1 MLKEVNLMMRR
12 FLVLAVI
19 VALFAS
25 ILMLP
30 SPAPAQKVLKIGYP
44 VWVGYG
50 PLFLANKKGFLKDL
64 GVNVEFVN
72 MEDTK
77 TRYVALAAGQIDGLM
92 TTIDTMVLRVK
103 SDFQIAA
110 VMAFDDSKGGD
121 GIVARKEIKSVKD
134 LKGKKVAYG
143 EGSVSHFLLGYLL
156 KQNGMSFK
164 DIVSVNM
171 TAGDAGAAF
180 VAGKV
185 DAAVTW
191 EPWLT
196 KGKSASHGH
205 LLVDSSTTPG
215 LIVDVLVFSKKVLA
229 TRGDDVRNV
238 VRGYHRGVDYW
249 KGYPDESNQ
258 IMAEAVGGWLKDPKV
273 FGETLTGI
281 RYYDYDMNRAFFAPG
296 GGAYKTGQFAIDFW
310 AQQGKVQIKGL
321 KASDILNPSFVAK

>member
-1 MLKEVNLMMRR
+1 MRR
-12 FLVLAVI
+12 RSAMCVVVVLIMVT
-19 VALFAS
+19 L
-25 ILMLP
+25 LLLP
-30 SPAPAQKVLKIGYP
+30 SPVPAQKVLKIGYP

-50 PLFLANKKGFLKDL
+50 PLFLADKKGFLKDE
-64 GVNVEFVN
+64 GVTVEFIN

-103 SDFQIAA
+103 PDFQLAA

-121 GIVARKEIKSVKD
+121 GIVANKDIKIIKD

-156 KQNGMSFK
+156 SQSGMSFK

-196 KGKSASHGH
+196 KGKSAPHGH
-205 LLVDSSTTPG
+205 LLVDSTTTPG
-215 LIVDVLVFSKKVLA
+215 LIVDVLVFRKDVLTA
-229 TRGDDVRNV
+229 RGDDVRKV
-238 VRGYHRGVDYW
+238 VRAWHRGVDYW
-249 KGYPDESNQ
+249 KGYSNESNE
-258 IMAEAVGGWLKDPKV
+258 IMAAAVGGWLKDPKV
-273 FGETLTGI
+273 FAETLTGI
-281 RYYDYDMNRAFFAPG
+281 RYYDYDANRAFFAKG

-310 AQQGKVQIKGL
+310 AAQGQVQMKDL
-321 KASDILNPSFVAK
+321 KATDILNPSFIAR

>member
-1 MLKEVNLMMRR
+1 MLRKLPAFV
-12 FLVLAVI
+12 V
-19 VALFAS
+19 VAAL
-25 ILMLP
+25 IGTMLLLP
-30 SPAPAQKVLKIGYP
+30 APAPAQKVLKIGYP

-92 TTIDTMVLRVK
+92 TTIDTMVLRVRP
-103 SDFQIAA
+103 DFRIAA

-121 GIVARKEIKSVKD
+121 GIVARKEIKTIKD

-143 EGSVSHFLLGYLL
+143 EGSVSHFFLGYLL
-156 KQNGMSFK
+156 SLNGMSFK

-196 KGKSASHGH
+196 KGKSAPHGH
-205 LLVDSSTTPG
+205 LLKDSSATPG
-215 LIVDVLVFSKKVLA
+215 LIVDVLVFSTKALT
-229 TRGDDVRNV
+229 TRAEDVRNV
-238 VRGYHRGVDYW
+238 VRAYHRGVDYW
-249 KGYPDESNQ
+249 KAYPDESNQ
-258 IMAEAVGGWLKDPKV
+258 IMAQAVGGWLKDPKV
-273 FGETLTGI
+273 FAETLTGI
-281 RYYDYDMNRAFFAPG
+281 RYYDFDMNRAFFAPN

-310 AQQGKVQIKGL
+310 AKQGKVQIKGL
-321 KASDILNPSFVAK
+321 KASEILNPSFIAK

>member
-1 MLKEVNLMMRR
+1 MLL
-12 FLVLAVI
+12 L
-19 VALFAS
+19 
-25 ILMLP
+25 LP
-30 SPAPAQKVLKIGYP
+30 APAPAQKVLKIGYP

-50 PLFLANKKGFLKDL
+50 PLFLADKKGFLKDE
-64 GVNVEFVN
+64 GVTVQFIN

-103 SDFQIAA
+103 PDFQLAA

-121 GIVARKEIKSVKD
+121 GIVANKGIKTIKD

-156 KQNGMSFK
+156 SQNGLSFK

-196 KGKSASHGH
+196 KGKSAPHGH
-205 LLVDSSTTPG
+205 LLVDSTATPG
-215 LIVDVLVFSKKVLA
+215 LIVDVLVFRKDVLNA
-229 TRGDDVRNV
+229 RGDEVRKV
-238 VRGYHRGVDYW
+238 VRAWHKGVDYW
-249 KGYPDESNQ
+249 KGYNDESNQ
-258 IMAEAVGGWLKDPKV
+258 IMADAVGGWLKDPKV
-273 FGETLTGI
+273 FAETLTGI
-281 RYYDYDMNRAFFAPG
+281 RYYDYDANRAFFVPG

-310 AQQGKVQIKGL
+310 AAQGQLQMKDL
-321 KASDILNPSFVAK
+321 KATDILNPSFIAR